1 MAKEKIVG
9 FRVSEELFKRLHEM
23 SLEKNTSVSDVLRD
37 IILDN
42 LDMSYQYSQW
52 EVYAWNL
59 FNVNAD
65 QLNYAKRVSKAPQQF
80 FSIISKWSKDTKI
93 RVIPHPNLILVE
105 FVYKEKVYL
114 IQESCVLPKIQAIQS
129 IVDQLVSKI
138 EGEVL
143 DATSSLCDGTT
154 GGDIPAT
161 STKQPNESGTD
172 MPESISSEGYTDMSD
187 LDDL

>member
-23 SLEKNTSVSDVLRD
+23 ALEKNTSISDVLRD

-42 LDMSYQYSQW
+42 LDMSYRYSQW

-65 QLNYAKRVSKAPQQF
+65 QLNYAKRVSKSPEQF

-93 RVIPHPNLILVE
+93 RIIPHPQLVLIE
-105 FVYKEKVYL
+105 FVYKDKIYL
-114 IQESCVLPKIQAIQS
+114 VQESCVLPKIQAIQS
-129 IVDQLVSKI
+129 IVDQLVAKV

-143 DATSSLCDGTT
+143 DATSSLCDGTA
-154 GGDIPAT
+154 GGDIPTA
-161 STKQPNESGTD
+161 SKKQSDKLRID
-172 MPESISSEGYTDMSD
+172 MSESISSEGYTDLSD